1 MIKEE
6 REMDEKKMVELD
18 DSLMDE
24 VSGGIRRPIKTGT
37 NDKAQVRSSPTTA
50 AHNQQDSLVNGTIV
64 DTFGSVEYDPASDR
78 HFVQI
83 RYEKNGVTLTGWI
96 ATSFVGMGR

>member
-1 MIKEE
+1 
-6 REMDEKKMVELD
+6 MDEKKMVELD

-50 AHNQQDSLVNGTIV
+50 AHNRQDSLVNGTIV
-64 DTFGSVEYDPASDR
+64 DTFGAVPAVWIPQR
-78 HFVQI
+78 
-83 RYEKNGVTLTGWI
+83 RKNCSALWSGWQRKT
-96 ATSFVGMGR
+96 A